1 MPPPG
6 GALGPAGACPV
17 GVGSRGVCT
26 QGRAPARGYYV
37 HVSFERGAEVFIIIF
52 ISVQV
57 VEDKSAV
64 EFDRANPKLDSAMG
78 PSSY

>member
-6 GALGPAGACPV
+6 GTLGPAGAGP
-17 GVGSRGVCT
+17 GGFEARGVCA
-26 QGRAPARGYYV
+26 QGRAPARGYYAY
-37 HVSFERGAEVFIIIF
+37 VSFERGAEVFIIIF
-52 ISVQV
+52 ISVQL